1 MQSMIGAQ
9 LNEFFESL
17 PNFKKFFLGVYSI
30 DTCPKKIP
38 VNHFLVCNTDIS
50 SGQGLHWF
58 TLFRFSR
65 EDIECFDS
73 LGVNPDKLE
82 VLKSLKFHGVSN
94 IIFNL
99 TQVQGNESES
109 CGQFCLYFLLER
121 LQNLDFGFHELMNEI
136 FVNDVKKMKNK
147 FKSF

>member
-1 MQSMIGAQ
+1 M
-9 LNEFFESL
+9 
-17 PNFKKFFLGVYSI
+17 
-30 DTCPKKIP
+30 
-38 VNHFLVCNTDIS
+38 
-50 SGQGLHWF
+50 
-58 TLFRFSR
+58 
-65 EDIECFDS
+65 
-73 LGVNPDKLE
+73 NPDKLE

-136 FVNDVKKMKNK
+136 FVNDVKKNEEQVQK
-147 FKSF
+147 FLSDQENGTFSTN